1 MKEVAMFQSAPR
13 SRSHVGGLLATAEL
27 IFHVAVRDIRKSHGN
42 AIIGLL
48 MSMVQSIVMVLFLY
62 VLFAFLKMRGSAVRG
77 DFMLYSMTGVF
88 MYMTHIKTIKAVS
101 GAEGPTSAM
110 MKHAPMN
117 TVVAIAGQSLATL
130 YQQILSIAVI
140 LFFYNTCFNRITI
153 EQPVMALCMI
163 LLAWVSG
170 IGIGMVFKAA
180 TPWSPNFFTVLNTV
194 YSRANMIASGKM
206 FLANAMPTSKLEY
219 FWWNPLF
226 HVIDQCRGFVFL
238 NYHPHYSSIS
248 YPIYATLVLITLGLM
263 GDSFT
268 RKYASISWSAGR

>member
-1 MKEVAMFQSAPR
+1 MFQPALPR
-13 SRSHVGGLLATAEL
+13 TRVGSLLATGEL

-42 AIIGLL
+42 AIMGLI
-48 MSMVQSIVMVLFLY
+48 MSMVQSVVMVLFFWFMMTYLG
-62 VLFAFLKMRGSAVRG
+62 MRGSAVRG
-77 DFMLYSMTGVF
+77 DFMLYSMSGIF
-88 MYMTHIKTIKAVS
+88 MFMTHIKTIKAVS
-101 GAEGPTSAM
+101 MADGPTSAM

-117 TVVAIAGQSLATL
+117 TIVSIAGQALATL
-130 YQQILSIAVI
+130 YQQILSIVVI
-140 LFFYNTCFNRITI
+140 LFFYSTVFHRVTI
-153 EQPVMALCMI
+153 EQPIMALCML

-180 TPWSPNFFTVLNTV
+180 TPWSPNFFSVLNTV

-206 FLANAMPTSKLEY
+206 FLANAMPTSKLAW

-226 HVIDQCRGFVFL
+226 HVIDQGRGFVFL
-238 NYHPHYSSIS
+238 NYHPHYSSIL
-248 YPIYATLVLITLGLM
+248 YPVVVSGVLIIIGLM

>member
-1 MKEVAMFQSAPR
+1 
-13 SRSHVGGLLATAEL
+13 
-27 IFHVAVRDIRKSHGN
+27 
-42 AIIGLL
+42 
-48 MSMVQSIVMVLFLY
+48 
-62 VLFAFLKMRGSAVRG
+62 
-77 DFMLYSMTGVF
+77 

-101 GAEGPTSAM
+101 GADGPTSAM

-117 TVVAIAGQSLATL
+117 TIVAIAGQALATL
-130 YQQILSIAVI
+130 YQQILSICVI

-153 EQPVMALCMI
+153 EKPIGALCMV
-163 LLAWVSG
+163 LLAWLSG

-206 FLANAMPTSKLEY
+206 FLANAMPTSKLAW

-226 HVIDQCRGFVFL
+226 HIIDQCRGFVFL
-238 NYHPHYSSIS
+238 NYHPHYSSVT
-248 YPIYATLVLITLGLM
+248 YPIIVSLVLITLGLM